1 MINKTKISKMPKIV
15 EKKEQVLFEGLR
27 ISDFLN
33 EKFIKKIKESGLNV
47 DAINLVLMVNGDK
60 KEGYP
65 LILGHQNNKELKE
78 KLMHIDSPT
87 KDVPEEFIK
96 LLEEMDNG
104 ES

>member
-1 MINKTKISKMPKIV
+1 MPKII

-47 DAINLVLMVNGDK
+47 DAINLVLIIKEDK

-65 LILGHQNNKELKE
+65 LILGHQSHKELNE

-87 KDVPEEFIK
+87 KDVPEKFIK

-104 ES
+104 QP